1 MARQLDAGRGRRSV
15 RQLIRGEIIM
25 RHLLTAT
32 ALAAVASTAPAAAP
46 SLTPAQHD
54 AAHAMFEHVVNTPT
68 VIGRHKVPEMAQF
81 VADQFKAGGFPDAD
95 VHVIPYHTESA
106 TTGADET
113 AAVIVRWRAAGTPS
127 AKPILLMGHM
137 DVVEAKREDSTT
149 DPFVMTEQDGYYY
162 GRGTIDMKDGI
173 VGITQA
179 MINLRKAGFKPKR
192 DIVVLFTGDEETNGI
207 GAKKGASEWLEMLGH
222 PEFGLNADGGGGG
235 FNPDK
240 SPAGFT
246 MQTAEKTF
254 AGYTLT
260 VRNRGGHS
268 SKPRKDNAIYS
279 LAHALDKIEAYRFAP
294 MLNDTTRAYF
304 EGRQKQEK
312 GPLGDAMRKWL
323 ANPNDAAAAD
333 FIEAS
338 ESEVG
343 LTRTRC
349 VPTRL
354 FAGHADNAL
363 PQLATAMINCRIFP
377 GIDPNATKAELERI
391 VGDPSVV
398 VTRNEDNVASLASP
412 LRPDVTAAY
421 TNAIHALHPGMPIFP
436 EMSTGASDARPFRVA
451 GIPVYGVNGAW
462 VQVPIDFR
470 AHGKDERLPVQSL
483 YDNVVHWQLMLRDLA
498 GK

>member
-1 MARQLDAGRGRRSV
+1 
-15 RQLIRGEIIM
+15 M
-25 RHLLTAT
+25 RHLLAAAALT
-32 ALAAVASTAPAAAP
+32 ALASTAAIAAP
-46 SLTPAQHD
+46 PALTPAQRT
-54 AAHAMFEHVVNTPT
+54 ATHAMFEHIINTPT

-81 VADQFKAGGFPDAD
+81 VADQFTAGGFPKAD
-95 VHVIPYHTESA
+95 VHVIPYHTGSA
-106 TTGADET
+106 TTGDDDT
-113 AAVIVRWRAAGTPS
+113 AAVIVRWRAAGTPT

-149 DPFVMTEQDGYYY
+149 DPFVMTERDGYYY

-173 VGITQA
+173 VGITRA
-179 MINLRKAGFKPKR
+179 MIDLKQAGFKPKR

-207 GAKKGASEWLEMLGH
+207 GAKKGASEWLELLGH
-222 PEFGLNADGGGGG
+222 PEYGLNADGGGGG
-235 FNPDK
+235 VNPDG

-246 MQTAEKTF
+246 IQTAEKTY

-279 LAHALDKIEAYRFAP
+279 LAHALDKIEAYRFTP
-294 MLNDTTRAYF
+294 MMNETTRAYF
-304 EGRQKQEK
+304 AGREKLEK
-312 GPLGDAMRKWL
+312 GPLGDAMRRWL
-323 ANPNDAAAAD
+323 ANPNDGDAAD
-333 FIEAS
+333 AIEVS

-354 FAGHADNAL
+354 FGGHADNAL

-377 GIDPNATKAELERI
+377 GVDPNAIKAELEK
-391 VGDPSVV
+391 VVADPEVV
-398 VTRNEDNVASLASP
+398 VTRNDDYVASLASP
-412 LRPDVTAAY
+412 LRPDVTGAY
-421 TNAIHALHPGMPIFP
+421 TRAVQALHPGMPVFP

-451 GIPVYGVNGAW
+451 GIPVYGVNGGW
-462 VQVPIDFR
+462 TVTPIDNR
-470 AHGKDERLPVQSL
+470 AHGKDERLPVKSL
-483 YDNVVHWQLMLRDLA
+483 YDNVVHWELMLRDLA

>member
-1 MARQLDAGRGRRSV
+1 
-15 RQLIRGEIIM
+15 M
-25 RHLLTAT
+25 RYLLAAT
-32 ALAAVASTAPAAAP
+32 ALAAIASTAATAAGP
-46 SLTPAQHD
+46 QLTPAQRD
-54 AAHAMFEHVVNTPT
+54 ATHAMFEHIINTPT

-81 VADQFKAGGFPDAD
+81 VADQFKAGGFPAED
-95 VHVIPYHTESA
+95 VHVIPYHTGSA
-106 TTGADET
+106 TTGDDDT
-113 AAVIVRWRAAGTPS
+113 AAVIVRWRAPGNPK

-149 DPFVMTEQDGYYY
+149 DPFVMTERDGYYY

-173 VGITQA
+173 TAITQS
-179 MINLRKAGFKPKR
+179 MINLRAAGFKPKR

-207 GAKKGASEWLEMLGH
+207 GARKGATEWLDMLGH

-235 FNPDK
+235 FNPDG
-240 SPAGFT
+240 SPAGFL

-254 AGYTLT
+254 AGYTFT

-268 SKPRKDNAIYS
+268 SKPRKNNAIYS
-279 LAHALDKIEAYRFAP
+279 LAHALERLEAYRFTP
-294 MLNDTTRAYF
+294 KLNETTRAYF
-304 EGRQKQEK
+304 TARQKTEK
-312 GPLGDAMRKWL
+312 GPLGDAMRRWL
-323 ANPNDAAAAD
+323 ANPNDGEAAD
-333 FIEAS
+333 IIEAS

-354 FAGHADNAL
+354 FGGHADNAL

-377 GIDPNATKAELERI
+377 GEDPNDVKAELEK
-391 VGDPSVV
+391 VAADPTVV
-398 VTRNEDNVASLASP
+398 VTRNDDYVASLGSP
-412 LRPDVTAAY
+412 LRADVTGAY
-421 TNAIHALHPGMPIFP
+421 TRAVQALHPGVPISP

-462 VQVPIDFR
+462 VQVPTDFR
-470 AHGKDERLPVQSL
+470 AHGKDERIPIQSL
-483 YDNVVHWQLMLRDLA
+483 YDNVVHWQLMLKDLT

>member
-1 MARQLDAGRGRRSV
+1 MRQLLA
-15 RQLIRGEIIM
+15 
-25 RHLLTAT
+25 AT
-32 ALAAVASTAPAAAP
+32 ALTVLASAGVAAP
-46 SLTPAQHD
+46 TLTPAQRE
-54 AAHAMFEHVVNTPT
+54 ATHAMFEHIVDIPT
-68 VIGRHKVPEMAQF
+68 VIGRHRVPEEAQF
-81 VADQFKAGGFPDAD
+81 VADQFKAAGFPEGD
-95 VHVIPYHTESA
+95 VHVLPYHTGSA
-106 TTGADET
+106 TTGDDDT
-113 AAVIVRWRAAGTPS
+113 AALIVRWRAAGTPK
-127 AKPILLMGHM
+127 AKPIMLMGHM
-137 DVVEAKREDSTT
+137 DVVEAKPEDWSAT
-149 DPFVMTEQDGYYY
+149 DPFKMVEKDHYYY

-173 VGITQA
+173 VAITQA
-179 MINLRKAGFKPKR
+179 MINLKQAGFKPDR
-192 DIVVLFTGDEETNGI
+192 DIVVFFTGDEETNGI
-207 GAKKGASEWLEMLGH
+207 GAQKGASEWLDLLGH

-235 FNPDK
+235 VNTDG

-279 LAHALDKIEAYRFAP
+279 LAHAIDKIEAYRFKP
-294 MLNDTTRAYF
+294 MLNETTKAYF
-304 EGRQKQEK
+304 SGREKLEK
-312 GPLGDAMRKWL
+312 GPLGDAMRRWL
-323 ANPNDAAAAD
+323 ANPNDGEAAD

-363 PQLATAMINCRIFP
+363 PQLATAMINCRIYP
-377 GIDPNATKAELERI
+377 GVDPNDVKAELERI
-391 VGDPSVV
+391 VNDPEVK
-398 VTRNEDNVASLASP
+398 VTRNDDYKASLASP
-412 LRPDVTAAY
+412 LRPDVTAAF
-421 TNAIHALHPGMPIFP
+421 TKAVHALHPNQPVFP

-451 GIPVYGVNGAW
+451 GIPVYGTNGGW
-462 VQVPIDFR
+462 TVTPIDNR

-483 YDNVVHWQLMLRDLA
+483 YDNVVHWEIMLRDLA

>member
-1 MARQLDAGRGRRSV
+1 MRRLS
-15 RQLIRGEIIM
+15 I
-25 RHLLTAT
+25 LL
-32 ALAAVASTAPAAAP
+32 LAAVPAVASAAP
-46 SLTPAQHD
+46 PALSPARHE
-54 AAHAMFEHVVNTPT
+54 ATRAMFEHVVNMPT
-68 VIGRHKVPEMAQF
+68 VIGRHQMPAMAQF
-81 VADQFKAGGFPDAD
+81 VADQFTAAGFPAAD
-95 VHVIPYHTESA
+95 VMVMPYHTGSA
-106 TTGADET
+106 TTGEDET
-113 AAVIVRWRAAGTPS
+113 AAVIVRWRAAGKPS
-127 AKPILLMGHM
+127 KKPILLMGHM

-149 DPFVMTEQDGYYY
+149 DPFVLTEKDGYYY

-173 VGITQA
+173 VGVTQA
-179 MINLRKAGFKPKR
+179 MIDLKQAGFKPTR

-207 GAKKGASEWLEMLGH
+207 GAEKGASEWLDLLGH

-235 FNPDK
+235 FAPDG
-240 SPAGFT
+240 SPVGFV

-279 LAHALDKIEAYRFAP
+279 LSHALDKIEAYRFTP
-294 MLNDTTRAYF
+294 MLSETTRAYF
-304 EGRQKQEK
+304 AAREKMEK
-312 GPLGDAMRKWL
+312 GPLGDAMRAWL
-323 ANPNDAAAAD
+323 ANPDDGAAAD
-333 FIEAS
+333 VIEAS

-343 LTRTRC
+343 ITRTRC

-377 GIDPNATKAELERI
+377 GTDPNLIKAELQKV
-391 VGDPSVV
+391 VGDPEVV
-398 VTRNEDNVASLASP
+398 VSRNDNYVASLASP

-421 TNAIHALHPGMPIFP
+421 THAVTALHPGMTVFP

-451 GIPVYGVNGAW
+451 GIPVYGTNGGW
-462 VQVPIDFR
+462 VVVPVDYR
-470 AHGKDERLPVQSL
+470 AHGKDERLPVKSL
-483 YDNVVHWQLMLRDLA
+483 YDNVLHWKIMLTDLA

>member
-1 MARQLDAGRGRRSV
+1 
-15 RQLIRGEIIM
+15 M
-25 RHLLTAT
+25 RHLLAAT
-32 ALAAVASTAPAAAP
+32 ALVSLIPTAALAAP
-46 SLTPAQHD
+46 PQLTPAQRT
-54 AAHAMFEHVVNTPT
+54 ATHAMFEHIIDTPT

-81 VADQFKAGGFPDAD
+81 VADQFTAGGFPAAD
-95 VHVIPYHTESA
+95 VHVMPYHTGSA
-106 TTGADET
+106 TTGDDET
-113 AAVIVRWRAAGTPS
+113 AALIVRWRAAGATS
-127 AKPILLMGHM
+127 KKPILLMGHM

-149 DPFVMTEQDGYYY
+149 DPFVMTERDGYYY

-173 VGITQA
+173 TAITQS
-179 MINLRKAGFKPKR
+179 MINLRKAGFKPTR

-207 GAKKGASEWLEMLGH
+207 GAKNGATEWLDLLGH

-235 FNPDK
+235 VNPDG

-246 MQTAEKTF
+246 MQTAEKTY

-279 LAHALDKIEAYRFAP
+279 LAHALDKIEAYRFTP
-294 MLNDTTRAYF
+294 MMNETSRAYF
-304 EGRQKQEK
+304 SGREKLEK
-312 GPLGDAMRKWL
+312 GPLGDAMRRWL
-323 ANPNDAAAAD
+323 ANPNDGQAAD
-333 FIEAS
+333 YIEAS

-377 GIDPNATKAELERI
+377 GIDPNAVKAELEK
-391 VGDPSVV
+391 VVADPTVV
-398 VTRNEDNVASLASP
+398 VTRNDDYVASLASP
-412 LRPDVTAAY
+412 LRADVTGAY
-421 TNAIHALHPGMPIFP
+421 THAVQALHPGMPVFP

-451 GIPVYGVNGAW
+451 GIPVYGTNGGW
-462 VQVPIDFR
+462 VVTPIDNR
-470 AHGKDERLPVQSL
+470 AHGKDERLPVKSL
-483 YDNVVHWQLMLRDLA
+483 YDNVLHWELMLRDLA

>member
-1 MARQLDAGRGRRSV
+1 
-15 RQLIRGEIIM
+15 M
-25 RHLLTAT
+25 RIAIAALTVVSF
-32 ALAAVASTAPAAAP
+32 VAPAPAAAAP
-46 SLTPAQHD
+46 PALTPAQRTATHD
-54 AAHAMFEHVVNTPT
+54 MFEHVINMPT
-68 VIGRHKVPEMAQF
+68 VIGRHNVPAMSQF
-81 VADQFKAGGFPDAD
+81 VADQFKAGGFPEAD
-95 VHVIPYHTESA
+95 VHVLPYHTGSA
-106 TTGADET
+106 TTGDDDT
-113 AAVIVRWRAAGTPS
+113 AALIVRWRAATPS
-127 AKPILLMGHM
+127 AKRPILLMGHM

-149 DPFVMTEQDGYYY
+149 DPFAMTERDGYYY

-179 MINLRKAGFKPKR
+179 MINLRHAGFKPKR
-192 DIVVLFTGDEETNGI
+192 DIVVMFTGDEETNGI
-207 GAKKGASEWLEMLGH
+207 GATKGATEWLDLLGH
-222 PEFGLNADGGGGG
+222 PEYGLNADGGGGG

-240 SPAGFT
+240 TPAGFT

-279 LAHALDKIEAYRFAP
+279 LAHALDRIEAYRFQP
-294 MLNDTTRAYF
+294 MMSETTRAYF

-312 GPLGDAMRKWL
+312 GPLGDAMRRWL
-323 ANPNDAAAAD
+323 ANPNDGEAAD

-338 ESEVG
+338 EAEVG

-377 GIDPNATKAELERI
+377 GEDPNDVKAELEK
-391 VGDPSVV
+391 VAADPTVV
-398 VTRNEDNVASLASP
+398 VTRNDNRVASLASP
-412 LRPDVTAAY
+412 LRSDVVAAF
-421 TNAIHALHPGMPIFP
+421 THAIEALHPGMPIFP

-451 GIPVYGVNGAW
+451 G
-462 VQVPIDFR
+462 
-470 AHGKDERLPVQSL
+470 
-483 YDNVVHWQLMLRDLA
+483 
-498 GK
+498 

>member
-1 MARQLDAGRGRRSV
+1 
-15 RQLIRGEIIM
+15 M
-25 RHLLTAT
+25 RYLLSAVSIA
-32 ALAAVASTAPAAAP
+32 ALAVVASSAGAAAP
-46 SLTPAQHD
+46 QLTTAQRQATHD
-54 AAHAMFEHVVNTPT
+54 MFEHVINTPT
-68 VIGRHKVPEMAQF
+68 VIGRHRVPEMAQY
-81 VADQFKAGGFPDAD
+81 VADQFKAGGFPAED
-95 VHVIPYHTESA
+95 VHVMPYHTGSA
-106 TTGADET
+106 TTGDDDT
-113 AAVIVRWRAAGTPS
+113 AAVIVRWRAAGAATQ
-127 AKPILLMGHM
+127 KPILLMGHM

-149 DPFVMTEQDGYYY
+149 DPFVMTEKDGYYY
-162 GRGTIDMKDGI
+162 GRGTTDMKDGI
-173 VGITQA
+173 VAITQA

-207 GAKKGASEWLEMLGH
+207 GAKKGATEWLDLLGH

-240 SPAGFT
+240 SPAGYT

-294 MLNDTTRAYF
+294 MLNETTRAYF

-312 GPLGDAMRKWL
+312 GPLGDAMRGWL
-323 ANPNDAAAAD
+323 ANPKDGQAAD
-333 FIEAS
+333 IIEAS

-377 GIDPNATKAELERI
+377 GIDPNEVRSELERVI
-391 VGDPSVV
+391 ADPEVK
-398 VTRNEDNVASLASP
+398 VTRNDDYVASLASP

-421 TNAIHALHPGMPIFP
+421 TKAVQTLHPGMPIFP

-451 GIPVYGVNGAW
+451 GVPVYGANGGW
-462 VQVPIDFR
+462 VIVPIDFR

-483 YDNVVHWQLMLRDLA
+483 YDNVVHWQLMLQDLA

>member
-1 MARQLDAGRGRRSV
+1 
-15 RQLIRGEIIM
+15 M
-25 RHLLTAT
+25 RHLLAAT
-32 ALAAVASTAPAAAP
+32 ALIALVSTAATAAGP
-46 SLTPAQHD
+46 QLTPAQRQATHD
-54 AAHAMFEHVVNTPT
+54 MFEHIINTPT
-68 VIGRHKVPEMAQF
+68 VIGRHKVPEMAQY
-81 VADQFKAGGFPDAD
+81 VADQFTAGGFPAAD
-95 VHVIPYHTESA
+95 VHVLPYHTGSA
-106 TTGADET
+106 TTGDDDT
-113 AAVIVRWRAAGTPS
+113 AALIVRWRAAGTPK

-149 DPFVMTEQDGYYY
+149 DPFVMTERDGYYY

-173 VGITQA
+173 TAITQA
-179 MINLRKAGFKPKR
+179 MINLRKAGFKPTR

-207 GAKKGASEWLEMLGH
+207 GARKGATEWLDLLGH
-222 PEFGLNADGGGGG
+222 PELGLNADSGGGG
-235 FNPDK
+235 FNADK

-246 MQTAEKTF
+246 MNTAEKTF

-279 LAHALDKIEAYRFAP
+279 LAHALDKIEAYRFTP
-294 MLNDTTRAYF
+294 MLSETTRAYF
-304 EGRQKQEK
+304 AGRAKLEK
-312 GPLGDAMRKWL
+312 GPLGDAMRRWL
-323 ANPNDAAAAD
+323 ANPNDGEAAD
-333 FIEAS
+333 VIEAS

-377 GIDPNATKAELERI
+377 GVDPNAIKAELEKI
-391 VGDPSVV
+391 VADPTVV
-398 VTRNEDNVASLASP
+398 VTRNDDYVASLASP

-421 TNAIHALHPGMPIFP
+421 THAVTALHPNAPVFP
-436 EMSTGASDARPFRVA
+436 DMSTGASDARPFRVA
-451 GIPVYGVNGAW
+451 GIPVYGTNGAW
-462 VQVPIDFR
+462 VQVPTDFR
-470 AHGKDERLPVQSL
+470 AHGKDERIPVQSL
-483 YDNVVHWQLMLRDLA
+483 YDNVVHWQIILRDLA